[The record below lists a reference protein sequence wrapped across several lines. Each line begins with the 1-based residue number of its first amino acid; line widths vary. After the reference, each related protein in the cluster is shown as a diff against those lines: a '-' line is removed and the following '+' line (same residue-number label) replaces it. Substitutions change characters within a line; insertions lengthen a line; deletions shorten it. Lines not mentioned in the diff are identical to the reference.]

1 MVDNL
6 NPEGGRGRARS
17 SEPTPSAPSSHG
29 SEREVSLTGN
39 GHPALAVQQWLDGEL
54 SEAGARRA
62 SGREV
67 ELWSRITEE
76 TERRRRMTTPSP
88 MVERLMAA
96 IPENRPIAP
105 TSWWQRPAPFSTALA
120 LVGGAALLAAGT
132 ALGVMLR

>member
-17 SEPTPSAPSSHG
+17 SEPTPSVPDTRG
-29 SEREVSLTGN
+29 DREVKIGGD

-54 SEAGARRA
+54 SEAAARRT

-76 TERRRRMTTPSP
+76 TERRRRMTTPTP

-96 IPENRPIAP
+96 IPENRPVAA
-105 TSWWQRPAPFSTALA
+105 TSWWQRPAQISTAMA
-120 LVGGAALLAAGT
+120 VGGGAALLAAGA
-132 ALGVMLR
+132 ALGALLR

>member
-17 SEPTPSAPSSHG
+17 PEPKPIVPESRAD
-29 SEREVSLTGN
+29 REVALGGE

-54 SEAGARRA
+54 SEAAARRA

-67 ELWSRITEE
+67 ELWSRIAEE
-76 TERRRRMTTPSP
+76 TERRRRMVTPAP

-96 IPENRPIAP
+96 IPESRPAAP
-105 TSWWQRPAPFSTALA
+105 TSWWQRPAPFNTALA
-120 LVGGAALLAAGT
+120 VAGGAILLAAGA
-132 ALGVMLR
+132 ALGALLR

>member
-105 TSWWQRPAPFSTALA
+105 TSWWQRPAPISTALA
-120 LVGGAALLAAGT
+120 VGGGAALLAAGA
-132 ALGVMLR
+132 ALGALLR